1 INSNDLATYIL
12 RYDDKIIEI
21 HLDYFGRV
29 PTRKFQ
35 LFTLDE
41 CINVDL
47 LNNKISFEENIV
59 KEMPES
65 ANDMYEKE
73 LKYFFENVVT
83 GKENWNDLY
92 HANEVLKIAEEK

>member
-1 INSNDLATYIL
+1 M
-12 RYDDKIIEI
+12 
-21 HLDYFGRV
+21 
-29 PTRKFQ
+29 
-35 LFTLDE
+35 FTLDE

-83 GKENWNDLY
+83 GI
-92 HANEVLKIAEEK
+92 KIHIYLTDT